1 VLRVHLK
8 PRRAALPQLPRSVI
22 DDREYTMRRV
32 LSDFPDPLLAAL
44 ISGLELHGGRLR
56 SGTLFAS
63 YSDSCACGAM
73 IRQLHPDQ
81 FECGRWTFL
90 VRHRWRKRAASYGG
104 TLQTDMHVAWMET
117 IFDRAVYLTLKRRN
131 DVSER
136 TAARA
141 VGQWMLA
148 EAEQELGRRYDRVEA
163 GLPAIDSWR
172 DLPLRRWG
180 EGLQQRFAGVAGAP
194 LPV

>member
-8 PRRAALPQLPRSVI
+8 PRRAALHELPRSVI
-22 DDREYTMRRV
+22 DDREYTLLRV

-73 IRQLHPDQ
+73 IRQLHPEQ

-117 IFDRAVYLTLKRRN
+117 IFDRAVYLTLKLRK

-141 VGQWMLA
+141 VGRWMLS
-148 EAEQELGRRYDRVEA
+148 EAEHELGRRYDRVEA
-163 GLPAIDSWR
+163 GLAAIDSWR

-180 EGLQQRFAGVAGAP
+180 ERLEQRFANLAGAP
-194 LPV
+194 V